1 MARGELR
8 ECERVL
14 AGQELLLPRLDLLLP
29 RRRERLHDA
38 VDERANVR
46 LSLRDP
52 FRRDQD
58 RVGSIWRC
66 RRGSSG
72 GAVVPQ
78 REDVLVLVRLA
89 LFNDRKLRH
98 FRRRLCVSGVLN
110 PCFSN
115 SVSASRLVD
124 MRMRSKGVE

>member
-29 RRRERLHDA
+29 RRGERLHDA
-38 VDERANVR
+38 VDERANMR
-46 LSLRDP
+46 LGLRDP

-58 RVGSIWRC
+58 RVGSIWR
-66 RRGSSG
+66 RSGSSG
-72 GAVVPQ
+72 GAVVSQ
-78 REDVLVLVRLA
+78 GEDVLILVRLA

-98 FRRRLCVSGVLN
+98 FRRRLCVSVVLN
-110 PCFSN
+110 PCFS
-115 SVSASRLVD
+115 SSSLSLSRLVGYAPCGA
-124 MRMRSKGVE
+124 RV